1 MEVKV
6 PGGWH
11 FSFQTYS
18 NTELCCIIEGLNTHT
33 LYTLWRTQ
41 NPQSYCAN
49 MLSDAFSWYRRTIE
63 GNKEL
68 QQTANDINRRHQ
80 QDVWRCVAVHVDL
93 EWRLLVSVVGAS
105 ENVFACS
112 GVAWCSKYYISEQ
125 LQQAKF
131 WPLDSLETSNPNT
144 KTCIY
149 IGSLKT
155 SAVCTL
161 WNFSFCPKKIEFD
174 HPVSATTWQH
184 LLIKFTR
191 SVVA

>member
-6 PGGWH
+6 PGGWN

-41 NPQSYCAN
+41 NPQSYCAK
-49 MLSDAFSWYRRTIE
+49 MLSDAFSWYRRTIQD
-63 GNKEL
+63 NKEL
-68 QQTANDINRRHQ
+68 QQTANDINRRPQ
-80 QDVWRCVAVHVDL
+80 TPKKDVWRCVAVHVDL

-161 WNFSFCPKKIEFD
+161 WNFSFCPKKLNLI
-174 HPVSATTWQH
+174 TLYQR
-184 LLIKFTR
+184 LLDNICL
-191 SVVA
+191 